1 MRLALAFIF
10 RIVVQLWE
18 PQRLAVRL
26 VKTQHAV
33 AAYLVLALMQL
44 ESSAQEAAGDLEA
57 RVAKALA
64 EKRYNEAVQL
74 AAKVIAVEP
83 ERPEGYALR
92 ATAYVA
98 AGKSREAIGD
108 LDRLLAMNPNQ
119 TRLLEVRG
127 TERFKLR
134 QFKEAIADFDL
145 ECKLDPARGPWHWKR
160 GLAYYYAGQYDK
172 GRDQFQAY
180 HDREDNDVENAV
192 WRVMCMARM
201 KDVGLK
207 KAQEEI
213 LVVRRDSRVPMME
226 AYALFAG
233 KAKPADVLAA
243 IKRGTPDDGE
253 LHRRMFYGN
262 LYLGLYHDMVGGRE
276 QAVEHLKVAVK
287 HPIEHF
293 MWDIAKI
300 HLGLLTD
307 SKE

>member
-1 MRLALAFIF
+1 MKTHYIAAACLMLAL
-10 RIVVQLWE
+10 RSLG
-18 PQRLAVRL
+18 
-26 VKTQHAV
+26 TQ
-33 AAYLVLALMQL
+33 
-44 ESSAQEAAGDLEA
+44 AQDAAGDLEG
-57 RVAKALA
+57 RFAKALA
-64 EKRYNEAVQL
+64 DKKLDEAIRL
-74 AAKVIAVEP
+74 ATKAIAAEP
-83 ERPEGYALR
+83 DQPAPYALR
-92 ATAYVA
+92 ATAYIA

-108 LDRLLAMNPNQ
+108 LDRLLAINPNQ

-127 TERFKLR
+127 TEKFKLG

-145 ECKLDPARGPWHWKR
+145 ECKLDPARSPWHWKR

-207 KAQEEI
+207 KAQDEI

-233 KAKPADVLAA
+233 KATPADVLAA
-243 IKRGTPDDGE
+243 IKRGTPDNGE
-253 LHRRMFYGN
+253 LHRRTFYGN
-262 LYLGLYHDMVGGRE
+262 LYLGLYHDMKGERDR
-276 QAVEHLKVAVK
+276 AAEHLKVAVK

-293 MWDIAKI
+293 MWDIAKL
-300 HLGLLTD
+300 HLAVLTVD
-307 SKE
+307 GK